1 MVWRVRVDGQ
11 ATALQSHEVVGYRGH
26 AAAEGSA
33 MAEHPPTV
41 LELVAQIVS
50 AHCAGNT
57 VTAEAVPALIHHVHA
72 ALTQVEQPEPVTP
85 KKPVPAVHPRRS
97 VFPDHIVCLEDGKR
111 MKMLKRY
118 LRTAHGMTPQQYREK
133 WDLPPDY
140 PMTAPSYAARRSELA
155 RQIGLGRKSNADP
168 EPGPKDAPPRRGR
181 RRA

>member
-1 MVWRVRVDGQ
+1 
-11 ATALQSHEVVGYRGH
+11 
-26 AAAEGSA
+26 

-57 VTAEAVPALIHHVHA
+57 VTAEA
-72 ALTQVEQPEPVTP
+72 
-85 KKPVPAVHPRRS
+85 VPAVHPRRS

-155 RQIGLGRKSNADP
+155 RQIGLGRKSDADP
-168 EPGPKDAPPRRGR
+168 EPGPEDAPP
-181 RRA
+181 